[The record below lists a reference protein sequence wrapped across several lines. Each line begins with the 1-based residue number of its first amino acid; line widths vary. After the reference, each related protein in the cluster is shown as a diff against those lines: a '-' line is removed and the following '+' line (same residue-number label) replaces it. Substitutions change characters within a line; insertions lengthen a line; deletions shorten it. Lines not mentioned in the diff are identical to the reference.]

1 MKQLVQ
7 QLRYKAW
14 ANEAL
19 YTALSKIPV
28 DVVEAK
34 RKIVF
39 GSITRTL
46 NHAYTMDLVW
56 RAHLEGKS
64 HGYVTRNPGDCP
76 SLESLQSLQREADT
90 WFIEYLES
98 ISAQRAAQTVEF
110 EFIGG
115 GAGCMTRFE
124 ILFHVVNHGTYH
136 RGHVAAMM
144 YETGNSPPT
153 TDFPVFL
160 RANNTET

>member
-1 MKQLVQ
+1 MKQLEQ

-19 YTALSKIPV
+19 FSALSKLPAY
-28 DVVEAK
+28 VVEAK

-39 GSITRTL
+39 GSIVRTL
-46 NHAYTMDLVW
+46 NHTYTMDLVW
-56 RAHLEGKS
+56 RAHLEESS

-76 SLESLQSLQREADT
+76 SLESLQRLQSEADA
-90 WFIEYLES
+90 WFIEYLQS
-98 ISAQRAAQTVEF
+98 ISAQQGAQTVEF

-153 TDFPVFL
+153 TDFPVYL
-160 RANNTET
+160 RAINS